1 MPLPYRTLW
10 SYIRYTLYFIAYTPF
25 RLPRSPRPTP
35 ISRIPTLFGRLQ
47 PLLFGSCM
55 HLAFLEARIL
65 CRWRSHSASSLSL
78 FVRVLERS
86 THALQCPAV
95 SSAPRPVFVPHRRPR
110 GKRETFFRGITFIA
124 RPYVSSGPRYYPLI
138 NCHAKKD
145 HERKNHE
152 PPPGGGKNSNRRRDR
167 FRHGVYACA
176 GNSAESRVY
185 RQFSRRGQ
193 QRDTSHRW
201 KRDFRPTLA
210 PISVLR

>member
-1 MPLPYRTLW
+1 
-10 SYIRYTLYFIAYTPF
+10 
-25 RLPRSPRPTP
+25 
-35 ISRIPTLFGRLQ
+35 
-47 PLLFGSCM
+47 M

-65 CRWRSHSASSLSL
+65 CRWRSQSASSLSL
-78 FVRVLERS
+78 SLSLSLCGFSNAPS

-95 SSAPRPVFVPHRRPR
+95 SSAARPVFVPHRRPR

-124 RPYVSSGPRYYPLI
+124 RPYVSCGPRYYPLI

-167 FRHGVYACA
+167 FRDGVYACA

-193 QRDTSHRW
+193 QRDTSDRW
-201 KRDFRPTLA
+201 KRDFRPSLA